1 MYNVH
6 HFNSKPRTL
15 HTARSTLHEGLKCNS
30 ISKPCTMHEV
40 HCTKYIA
47 RYTLPIARCTL
58 HEGLKCNSIS
68 NTARS
73 TLHIAHCTLHEVRC
87 TLYIARST
95 IHEGLKCNSISNT
108 AMTHFTLIWESFSFF
123 RVEAIIRPLHF
134 SFNYTVI
141 HYFHVGI
148 FFSKGSITKS
158 FSHLA
163 S

>member
-1 MYNVH
+1 MYIVQ
-6 HFNSKPRTL
+6 RTSFQL
-15 HTARSTLHEGLKCNS
+15 QTKNPTQSTLHEA
-30 ISKPCTMHEV
+30 H
-40 HCTKYIA
+40 
-47 RYTLPIARCTL
+47 CTL
-58 HEGLKCNSIS
+58 HN
-68 NTARS
+68 ARS
-73 TLHIAHCTLHEVRC
+73 TLHIARRSKIQFDFKPTARC
-87 TLYIARST
+87 TMHKVHCT

-134 SFNYTVI
+134 SFNSTVI
-141 HYFHVGI
+141 YYFHVGI

>member
-1 MYNVH
+1 MLQTLYIVQ
-6 HFNSKPRTL
+6 RTSFQL
-15 HTARSTLHEGLKCNS
+15 QTKNPA
-30 ISKPCTMHEV
+30 
-40 HCTKYIA
+40 HCTKYA
-47 RYTLPIARCTL
+47 EQCTMHNAHCTL
-58 HEGLKCNSIS
+58 YNVHCTMHAAPKTMHNAQC
-68 NTARS
+68 
-73 TLHIAHCTLHEVRC
+73 TLHIARC
-87 TLYIARST
+87 T

-108 AMTHFTLIWESFSFF
+108 AVTYFTLIRVSFSFF

-134 SFNYTVI
+134 SVNYTVI